1 MKWRQG
7 CQGASC
13 RRRGSKLLLPARKY
27 DRGVI
32 APLPRPGLGFALGLG
47 FLALTAAGQSPGP
60 PIVESRDMEPQ
71 VGELLGRLADEV
83 RAAPA
88 DAGVWLVYGETL
100 HAHGLIAEAAGCYRR
115 ALELL
120 PGGDVTRLTA
130 HYLLAHALRGS
141 DPGEAAGTLAA
152 GVAEHPGYPPA
163 LIFLGELREELG
175 DRDGAAAAYREA
187 LEVEP
192 GSALG
197 LFRLGSVL
205 LAGGDAREAL
215 PLLERAL
222 VLAPDAGA
230 ARSALVRAWSAVGTR
245 DRAREIADAGAER
258 PTGGLPALED
268 PIHFRMNDRDISSPR
283 LLERARAARGEGR
296 LADAESLYRDLA
308 RIRPRD
314 ADVLA
319 EFGAVLG
326 GRDKSAE
333 AEPFYRDAVA
343 LDPEQALARFGLG
356 VLRAREGNLPA
367 AEYEFRASLES
378 RPEEPQTHAALGD
391 VLLRQRRFEPAL
403 TALQRAGQLDP
414 TDAASRIL
422 AAVALAELGR
432 FPEAWAAVHEARDLG
447 AEPPERFLAALRE
460 KHPEPGR

>member
-1 MKWRQG
+1 
-7 CQGASC
+7 
-13 RRRGSKLLLPARKY
+13 
-27 DRGVI
+27 
-32 APLPRPGLGFALGLG
+32 
-47 FLALTAAGQSPGP
+47 
-60 PIVESRDMEPQ
+60 MEPR
-71 VGELLGRLADEV
+71 LPTGRPWRWSRV
-83 RAAPA
+83 RRWASSVSARSCSRR
-88 DAGVWLVYGETL
+88 ETP
-100 HAHGLIAEAAGCYRR
+100 RR
-115 ALELL
+115 LF
-120 PGGDVTRLTA
+120 PC
-130 HYLLAHALRGS
+130 S
-141 DPGEAAGTLAA
+141 
-152 GVAEHPGYPPA
+152 
-163 LIFLGELREELG
+163 
-175 DRDGAAAAYREA
+175 
-187 LEVEP
+187 
-192 GSALG
+192 SA
-197 LFRLGSVL
+197 
-205 LAGGDAREAL
+205 
-215 PLLERAL
+215 AL

-230 ARSALVRAWSAVGTR
+230 ARSALVRAWSAVGNR
-245 DRAREIADAGAER
+245 DRAREVADAGAER
-258 PTGGLPALED
+258 PSGGLPALED

-343 LDPEQALARFGLG
+343 LDPGQALARFGLG
-356 VLRAREGNLPA
+356 VLRAREGNLAA
-367 AEYEFRASLES
+367 AEYEFRESLKS

-414 TDAASRIL
+414 TDGASRIL

-447 AEPPERFLAALRE
+447 AEPPEGFLAALRE